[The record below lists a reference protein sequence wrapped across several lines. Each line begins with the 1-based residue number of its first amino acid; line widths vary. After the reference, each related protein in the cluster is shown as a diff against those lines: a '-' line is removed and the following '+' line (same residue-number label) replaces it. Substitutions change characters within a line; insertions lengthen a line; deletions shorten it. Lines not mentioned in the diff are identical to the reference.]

1 MLLKVLSFRSF
12 IPEANKSTSA
22 ISCVIPESQ
31 AQDIQTTFSSNLY
44 HWIQTKMSA
53 PNPGRQSPDP
63 ERQSGAQQR
72 DPVSAGKTLPEFRG
86 EPRHSQAESEDT
98 KNTKLESNPVHR
110 LEEIE
115 AKKYQK

>member
-1 MLLKVLSFRSF
+1 
-12 IPEANKSTSA
+12 
-22 ISCVIPESQ
+22 
-31 AQDIQTTFSSNLY
+31 
-44 HWIQTKMSA
+44 MSA
-53 PNPGRQSPDP
+53 PNPGRQSPSP

-86 EPRHSQAESEDT
+86 EPRHSQAESDET